1 MKIEIGNKNK
11 IKNSI
16 IGKDNKIENSKSSNK
31 IVIDILVGLFVAI
44 VSGLVVYYLTK

>member
-11 IKNSI
+11 IKNSV
-16 IGKDNKIENSKSSNK
+16 IGKDNKIEISKSSNK